1 MVLQSGYN
9 DGMIAVEPE
18 VKVKTIRVAIDGPA
32 GAGKSTVARQVA
44 EALGLTYIDTGAM
57 YRAVAWAVID
67 AGISPADTQAVC
79 GLAARLEVRLAS
91 GRVFADEM
99 DVTEKIRTPEISN
112 LTSPLSAL
120 PCVRTRLVALQRQM
134 AERGGVVMEGRDIGT
149 VVLPGAEVKVF
160 LTASPSERVRRRR
173 EELGAAGIALSAEQ
187 LGADIAERDARDAS
201 RDASPM
207 VAAPDAVHLES
218 DGLSVEEVVSRI
230 LTLCCKAQ
238 EVEARHE

>member
-1 MVLQSGYN
+1 M
-9 DGMIAVEPE
+9 
-18 VKVKTIRVAIDGPA
+18 AIDGPA

-44 EALGLTYIDTGAM
+44 EALGCTYIDTGAM
-57 YRAVAWAVID
+57 YRALAWAVIE
-67 AGISPADTQAVC
+67 AGISPTDIEAICA
-79 GLAARLEVRLAS
+79 LAARLEVRLAS
-91 GRVFADEM
+91 GRVFADGQ
-99 DVTEKIRTPEISN
+99 DITEKIRTPEISN

-120 PCVRTRLVALQRQM
+120 PCVRTRLVALQREM
-134 AERGGVVMEGRDIGT
+134 ARQGGVVMEGRDIGT
-149 VVLPGAEVKVF
+149 VVLPDAEVKVF

-218 DGLSVEEVVSRI
+218 DGMSVEEVVSRI
-230 LTLCCKAQ
+230 LTLCRNAEKAQ
-238 EVEARHE
+238 AIGARHE